1 MAISIDNFRARLQS
15 KLWSDNSP
23 ISRVVT
29 IYTVGSTITD
39 NYGDDYVVSTTSTTT
54 KSIPYSKFPFQQDFL
69 EWGELQVGQTD
80 MVFPYDTVLD
90 SDSVVV
96 DANETTASY
105 NVVNIETF
113 PYGNGIVAKV
123 ARLSEKL

>member
-1 MAISIDNFRARLQS
+1 MAISIDNFRARLQN

-23 ISRVVT
+23 ISRIVT
-29 IYTVGSTITD
+29 IYTAGSTITD
-39 NYGDDYVVSTTSTTT
+39 DYGDEYIVSTTSTTS
-54 KSIPYSKFPFQQDFL
+54 KAIPYSKFPFQQDFL
-69 EWGELQVGQTD
+69 MWGELQDGQTD
-80 MVFPYDTVLD
+80 MVFPYNTTLEND
-90 SDSVVV
+90 STVV
-96 DANETTASY
+96 DANETTTSY